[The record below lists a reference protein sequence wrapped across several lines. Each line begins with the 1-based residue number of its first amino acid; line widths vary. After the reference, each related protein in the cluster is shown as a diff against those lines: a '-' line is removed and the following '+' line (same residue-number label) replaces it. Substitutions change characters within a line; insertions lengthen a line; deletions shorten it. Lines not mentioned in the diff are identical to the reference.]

1 MNINKNDNE
10 ENNNNPED
18 KEINSNIKF
27 PSQIGDTLATIIIDK
42 IISNV
47 IITSKVNQ
55 TYNTINDHC
64 FNYLT
69 NLINPYLETSFVF
82 YENGIEDPEYQ
93 KKQIYFS
100 SKPLEKINTW
110 NIIPEP
116 DTNEID
122 RYANTRTKIMK
133 YKKYSEM
140 NISGVKESS
149 FGFDID
155 DDVQYVND
163 KENTTNKKKDLQKD
177 KNKEKDNKEK
187 KIKDTNRENKNINNA
202 NTKSINQL
210 TQSKKSVQDIKP
222 KPKIKIDQKRARLDK
237 YLEDS
242 APKKKEKEE
251 ILEISITDD
260 LPKESYE
267 NAYTRINSSDENN
280 RLRREREIQIEQKN
294 ALKLIEI
301 EKEKRAKQKLYRRT
315 DKDFDSNR
323 LTFDSNGKIINLRTI
338 SETLAGDFV
347 NSRFKI
353 KPDKNK
359 KKELKELKDI
369 VYPIQGL
376 ELNSP
381 KDIKNETFLNNK
393 EIMKKIEADIS
404 KIQVEKN
411 FDTKS
416 LKNNN
421 NNNNKNNK
429 DKGSILPSG
438 YNFDKFVPEV
448 GVIVTGENEKEKKE
462 GGFEYVKKYNKP
474 SFNELSR
481 FISESINMNSNN
493 FSSYL
498 NSNSDINMNN
508 RSINN
513 ESLKPDDNN
522 YIGYREEFNE
532 NNPLMQNVHKMNN
545 NMKYLSPDL
554 KNYKSLN
561 NYISNINS
569 RKRNLMNSYDKI
581 NIETGQYQSIQLSK
595 NFEENHIRLKN
606 IFDEPLTSN
615 LGKNYLKSIE
625 LNNLDK
631 MNYFEKAVL
640 PFKKF
645 TNKNIRKDL
654 NQKNKE
660 KENVQ
665 KKNSDEAYINKF
677 NSQIINNKDWG
688 KEEEDALKVQEKLR
702 AEIENENN
710 PKSSLRLPR
719 INNHR
724 MKNLGMHIMTEGNN
738 IRQRKMPLFGGNLK

>member
-1 MNINKNDNE
+1 M
-10 ENNNNPED
+10 
-18 KEINSNIKF
+18 
-27 PSQIGDTLATIIIDK
+27 
-42 IISNV
+42 
-47 IITSKVNQ
+47 
-55 TYNTINDHC
+55 
-64 FNYLT
+64 
-69 NLINPYLETSFVF
+69 
-82 YENGIEDPEYQ
+82 
-93 KKQIYFS
+93 
-100 SKPLEKINTW
+100 
-110 NIIPEP
+110 
-116 DTNEID
+116 
-122 RYANTRTKIMK
+122 
-133 YKKYSEM
+133 
-140 NISGVKESS
+140 
-149 FGFDID
+149 
-155 DDVQYVND
+155 
-163 KENTTNKKKDLQKD
+163 
-177 KNKEKDNKEK
+177 
-187 KIKDTNRENKNINNA
+187 
-202 NTKSINQL
+202 
-210 TQSKKSVQDIKP
+210 
-222 KPKIKIDQKRARLDK
+222 
-237 YLEDS
+237 
-242 APKKKEKEE
+242 
-251 ILEISITDD
+251 
-260 LPKESYE
+260 
-267 NAYTRINSSDENN
+267 
-280 RLRREREIQIEQKN
+280 
-294 ALKLIEI
+294 
-301 EKEKRAKQKLYRRT
+301 
-315 DKDFDSNR
+315 
-323 LTFDSNGKIINLRTI
+323 
-338 SETLAGDFV
+338 
-347 NSRFKI
+347 
-353 KPDKNK
+353 
-359 KKELKELKDI
+359 
-369 VYPIQGL
+369 
-376 ELNSP
+376 
-381 KDIKNETFLNNK
+381 
-393 EIMKKIEADIS
+393 
-404 KIQVEKN
+404 
-411 FDTKS
+411 
-416 LKNNN
+416 
-421 NNNNKNNK
+421 
-429 DKGSILPSG
+429 
-438 YNFDKFVPEV
+438 PEV

-498 NSNSDINMNN
+498 NSNGDINMNN

-581 NIETGQYQSIQLSK
+581 IIETEQYQSIQLSK

-645 TNKNIRKDL
+645 TNKKIRKDL

-724 MKNLGMHIMTEGNN
+724 MKNFGMHIMTEGNN